1 LWKDVLR
8 GKYGEEVIGRVDLGE
23 KRTLSFSSLWW
34 RDICSIGIN
43 LDNNWLSQQV
53 IKKLGNGDQ
62 TSFWKDIWVGL
73 SPLCVKFPRL
83 FSISMQKDASVA
95 SLWNSNEH
103 TGWNLVW
110 RRRLFVWETILV
122 DELNVLLGS
131 VVLSTKEDGRGWR
144 PEQGGDFKVKY
155 TYDLVTNLI
164 TERNL
169 IHQDHELGFKV
180 MWKCMAPSK
189 VSGFVWM
196 VLHDRVPT
204 RENLFRR
211 QIIEANGDRRCV
223 FYGDSTETAPH
234 LFIYCTFILQVR
246 ERVLTWLG
254 LSFMLPHNILS
265 LLSYVATTSGSKRV
279 RQSLVTI
286 WCAVM
291 WTVWRHRNQII
302 FDNGVVDGVAILE
315 EVKLAS
321 WKWWIGRGKS
331 PLCLFYEW
339 ISEPVL
345 CLNMG

>member
-1 LWKDVLR
+1 
-8 GKYGEEVIGRVDLGE
+8 
-23 KRTLSFSSLWW
+23 
-34 RDICSIGIN
+34 
-43 LDNNWLSQQV
+43 
-53 IKKLGNGDQ
+53 
-62 TSFWKDIWVGL
+62 
-73 SPLCVKFPRL
+73 
-83 FSISMQKDASVA
+83 MQKDASVA